1 MAQRTPTKRKSAAS
15 PWQSLLA
22 SLYSPRLAGTV
33 LVMVAV
39 VTQLSFMSLTRGR
52 LTDMWIGSLQSLVG
66 VAAWGLPAVIGFL
79 GFWIIVRA
87 MEYQPMPPWHK
98 PAGVVLLYFCL
109 VVGLT
114 LAPDPLVGD
123 LAQALSPSLS
133 SAGGWIGYRSG
144 THLAEALGLA
154 GAWTVLVGLV
164 LVGGW
169 MVVPEWLES
178 LWRRAVWRMRACWER
193 LGRVDR
199 REREHAPWPETRL
212 YRVWQRASRYHVDF
226 EPLRRVYGRVWFA
239 YVHWLERMRTPRI
252 APLEHGS
259 PAVEAVAVPAR
270 PPAVREGAAMPSAGR
285 SGPPEEGVEQ
295 AWALPDIDQLLYSR
309 ERIEEDDDRVR
320 KMGTLI
326 QDTLELFGVPASF
339 EGAYTGSAVTQYL
352 IKPGFIE
359 RSDTRGYVRRTK
371 VKVSKITSLRDDLAL
386 AAAAASVRIEAPI
399 PGTSYVGIEIPN
411 AVINSVNLRDLVVS
425 DAFLSMNASLPLALG
440 EDVKGQPI
448 VADLA
453 RMPHL
458 LIAGAT
464 GTGKSVCIN
473 AIITTLLLS
482 HTPETLRFL
491 MVDPKM
497 VELSAYNRIPHM
509 LKPVVTDVEQ
519 AEAVLEW
526 CVAEMTARYQL
537 LNVER
542 VRDIHRYNQR
552 RIEEGEPPM
561 PFIVAII
568 DEMADL
574 MMSAPQQ
581 VEQAVCRLAQMARA
595 VGIHLIIAT
604 QRPSVDVIT
613 GLIKANFPAR
623 IAFAV
628 SSQIDSRVII
638 DEAGAERLLGNGD
651 MLFVA
656 PDAQRVGR
664 VQGTWVSDP
673 EIAGVIDHWEAE
685 ANLWD
690 LGAFPAASGTE
701 FGRTVENHESLV
713 STSAD
718 LYPPDRAPLP
728 PPAGKS
734 EPEPDPGQEI
744 GIQRRPGRA
753 PESAAVER
761 LRQIVSTGR
770 DSPERG
776 LAEQAAPVEPPGP
789 GLSEDDS
796 GMKGGVSGE
805 FGSDSPD
812 RETSPGNTAP
822 QGPSA
827 HRSASASS
835 TVSSRQGSGRAG
847 KHTDV
852 GAVDS
857 DRNEPGSAPV
867 PPAPE
872 SKEGLYL
879 RALDEAKGLKVLS
892 ANVLQ
897 RRLRLGRN
905 GVFEILQR
913 MLDEGAIDEDDLDSR
928 TFMELVRR
936 QV

>member
-1 MAQRTPTKRKSAAS
+1 MAQRSATKRKPATSS
-15 PWQSLLA
+15 PRALPA
-22 SLYSPRLAGTV
+22 SLWSPRLVGTA

-39 VTQLSFMSLTRGR
+39 LTQLSFMSLTRGR
-52 LTDMWIGSLQSLVG
+52 LTELWIGQLQSLVG
-66 VAAWGLPAVIGFL
+66 AAAWGLPAVIGFL

-98 PAGVVLLYFCL
+98 PVGVVLLYLCL

-123 LAQALSPSLS
+123 VAQALSPSLP

-144 THLAEALGLA
+144 QHLEEALGLA
-154 GAWTVLVGLV
+154 GAWTVLVGVALA
-164 LVGGW
+164 GGW
-169 MVVPEWLES
+169 MVVPEWLE
-178 LWRRAVWRMRACWER
+178 RVWRQSGRRLHAWWEQ
-193 LGRVDR
+193 LGQVDR
-199 REREHAPWPETRL
+199 REREHVPWPETRL
-212 YRVWQRASRYHVDF
+212 YRVWQRVHWRRVDL
-226 EPLRRVYGRVWFA
+226 EPLRRTYGRLWFA
-239 YVHWLERMRTPRI
+239 YVNWLERMRTPRM
-252 APLEHGS
+252 APPLEHGS

-270 PPAVREGAAMPSAGR
+270 PDRPPAVRAGLATPPIREAGPEAEGID
-285 SGPPEEGVEQ
+285 Q
-295 AWALPDIDQLLYSR
+295 AWALPDINELLHMR

-352 IKPGFIE
+352 IKPGFVE
-359 RSDTRGYVRRTK
+359 RRDTSGYVRRTK

-386 AAAAASVRIEAPI
+386 AAAAPSVRIEAPI

-411 AVINSVNLRDLVVS
+411 SIINSVNLRDLVVS
-425 DAFLSMNASLPLALG
+425 DAFLSMNATLPLALG

-464 GTGKSVCIN
+464 GTGKSVCVN

-526 CVAEMTARYQL
+526 CVAEMAARYRL
-537 LNVER
+537 LNIER
-542 VRDIHRYNQR
+542 VRDIHRYNER
-552 RIEEGEPPM
+552 RLEAGEPPM
-561 PFIVAII
+561 PFIVTII

-638 DEAGAERLLGNGD
+638 DEAGAERLLGKGD

-656 PDAQRVGR
+656 PDIQRVGR

-685 ANLWD
+685 ANLRD
-690 LGAFPAASGTE
+690 LGE
-701 FGRTVENHESLV
+701 FAEAPWAEQPGRTVADRETV
-713 STSAD
+713 VPAPAD
-718 LYPPDRAPLP
+718 LHAPDRVPLP
-728 PPAGKS
+728 PPASESRPDREGGIRPERGR
-734 EPEPDPGQEI
+734 EPE
-744 GIQRRPGRA
+744 A
-753 PESAAVER
+753 AAVER
-761 LRQIVSTGR
+761 LRQIGPAKR
-770 DSPERG
+770 DSPVRG
-776 LAEQAAPVEPPGP
+776 SAGQAKAAEPPEP
-789 GLSEDDS
+789 GLSPGDFGTGDGTS
-796 GMKGGVSGE
+796 GNVGLDHPATSRPNADKEPQVPEARRSKPVQSVVSERTGAKAEADAAGG
-805 FGSDSPD
+805 
-812 RETSPGNTAP
+812 
-822 QGPSA
+822 
-827 HRSASASS
+827 
-835 TVSSRQGSGRAG
+835 
-847 KHTDV
+847 
-852 GAVDS
+852 
-857 DRNEPGSAPV
+857 DRNDPRSV
-867 PPAPE
+867 PEAPAPE

-913 MLDEGAIDEDDLDSR
+913 MLDEGEIDEDDLDGR
-928 TFMELVRR
+928 TFVELVRR
-936 QV
+936 QS

>member
-15 PWQSLLA
+15 PWQALLA

-33 LVMVAV
+33 LVMVALL
-39 VTQLSFMSLTRGR
+39 TQLSFMSLTRGR

-98 PAGVVLLYFCL
+98 PAGVVLLFFCL

-114 LAPDPLVGD
+114 LMPDPLAGD
-123 LAQALSPSLS
+123 LAQALSPSLP

-144 THLAEALGLA
+144 THLEEALGLA

-164 LVGGW
+164 LAGGW
-169 MVVPEWLES
+169 MVVPEWLERQ
-178 LWRRAVWRMRACWER
+178 WRRAVSRTRAWWEQ

-212 YRVWQRASRYHVDF
+212 YRVWQRVSRRRVDL

-239 YVHWLERMRTPRI
+239 YVHWLERMRTPRT

-259 PAVEAVAVPAR
+259 PTVETVAVPAR
-270 PPAVREGAAMPSAGR
+270 PSAVREGAAMPSAER
-285 SGPPEEGVEQ
+285 SGLPEGGVEQ
-295 AWALPDIDQLLYSR
+295 AWTLPDINQLLYSR

-352 IKPGFIE
+352 IKPGFVE

-685 ANLWD
+685 ANLWEP
-690 LGAFPAASGTE
+690 GAFPAASGTE
-701 FGRTVENHESLV
+701 SGWTVENPEKLV
-713 STSAD
+713 STPVD
-718 LYPPDRAPLP
+718 LSPPDRAPLP
-728 PPAGKS
+728 SAGKP
-734 EPEPDPGQEI
+734 EPEPDPDQEI
-744 GIQRRPGRA
+744 GPRRRPGRE

-770 DSPERG
+770 DSPG
-776 LAEQAAPVEPPGP
+776 HGSTGQAAAAEPSGP
-789 GLSEDDS
+789 GLSEDVS
-796 GMKGGVSGE
+796 GMNGGASGE
-805 FGSDSPD
+805 VGADSPD
-812 RETSPGNTAP
+812 RKAPPDETAP
-822 QGPSA
+822 QEPPVHQSESVPPA
-827 HRSASASS
+827 
-835 TVSSRQGSGRAG
+835 VSGRKGSGLTGEHA
-847 KHTDV
+847 DV
-852 GAVDS
+852 GATDS
-857 DRNEPGSAPV
+857 DRNESDSAPV

-897 RRLRLGRN
+897 RRLQLGRN

-928 TFMELVRR
+928 TFVELVRR
-936 QV
+936 QA

>member
-15 PWQSLLA
+15 PWQGLLA

-39 VTQLSFMSLTRGR
+39 LTQLSFMSLTRGR
-52 LTDMWIGSLQSLVG
+52 LTDMWISSLQSLVG
-66 VAAWGLPAVIGFL
+66 AAAWGLPAVIGFL

-98 PAGVVLLYFCL
+98 PAGIVLLYLCL
-109 VVGLT
+109 VLGLT
-114 LAPDPLVGD
+114 LMPDPLVGD
-123 LAQALSPSLS
+123 LAQALSPSLP
-133 SAGGWIGYRSG
+133 SAGGWIGHRSG
-144 THLAEALGLA
+144 THLEEALGLA
-154 GAWTVLVGLV
+154 GAWTVLGGLV
-164 LVGGW
+164 LAGGW
-169 MVVPEWLES
+169 MVVPEWLERQ
-178 LWRRAVWRMRACWER
+178 WRRAVRQIRAGWEQ

-199 REREHAPWPETRL
+199 REREHVPWPETRL
-212 YRVWQRASRYHVDF
+212 YRVWQRVSWRRVDL
-226 EPLRRVYGRVWFA
+226 EPLRKVYGRVWFA
-239 YVHWLERMRTPRI
+239 YVNWLEHMRTPRI
-252 APLEHGS
+252 VPLEHGS
-259 PAVEAVAVPAR
+259 PTVETVEIPAR
-270 PPAVREGAAMPSAGR
+270 SPAVREGVAVPSAGR
-285 SGPPEEGVEQ
+285 SGPPEGGIEQ
-295 AWALPDIDQLLYSR
+295 AWALPDINQLLYSR

-440 EDVKGQPI
+440 EDVKGKPI

-673 EIAGVIDHWEAE
+673 EITGVIDHWEAE

-690 LGAFPAASGTE
+690 LGAFPAVSGTE
-701 FGRTVENHESLV
+701 SGQTMEPHEALAFPP
-713 STSAD
+713 AD
-718 LYPPDRAPLP
+718 LYPPERAPLP
-728 PPAGKS
+728 PPSG
-734 EPEPDPGQEI
+734 EPEPDSDREVEI
-744 GIQRRPGRA
+744 RRGPGRE

-761 LRQIVSTGR
+761 LRQIVSTGQ

-776 LAEQAAPVEPPGP
+776 LAGQAAAVEFPGA
-789 GLSEDDS
+789 GLSEDAS
-796 GMKGGVSGE
+796 GMKGGVFE
-805 FGSDSPD
+805 EEVRSDSPD
-812 RETSPGNTAP
+812 RELSPGNTVP
-822 QGPSA
+822 QEPPTSRAESGPS
-827 HRSASASS
+827 
-835 TVSSRQGSGRAG
+835 TGSSRQGSGRAG
-847 KHTDV
+847 EHTDV
-852 GAVDS
+852 GVADS
-857 DRNEPGSAPV
+857 DRNEPNSAPV

-897 RRLRLGRN
+897 RRLQLGRN

-928 TFMELVRR
+928 TFVELVRR
-936 QV
+936 QA

>member
-1 MAQRTPTKRKSAAS
+1 MAQRSATKRKPATSSQRAL
-15 PWQSLLA
+15 PA
-22 SLYSPRLAGTV
+22 SLWSPRLVGTV

-39 VTQLSFMSLTRGR
+39 LTQLSFMSLTRGR
-52 LTDMWIGSLQSLVG
+52 LTELWIGQLQLLLG
-66 VAAWGLPAVIGFL
+66 AAAWGLPAVIGFL

-87 MEYQPMPPWHK
+87 MAYQPMPPWHK
-98 PAGVVLLYFCL
+98 PVGVALLYLCL

-123 LAQALSPSLS
+123 VAQALSPSLP

-144 THLAEALGLA
+144 QHLEEALGLA
-154 GAWTVLVGLV
+154 GAWTVLAGVALA
-164 LVGGW
+164 GGW
-169 MVVPEWLES
+169 MVVPEWLE
-178 LWRRAVWRMRACWER
+178 RVWRQAGRRLQAWWEQ

-199 REREHAPWPETRL
+199 REREHVPWSETRL
-212 YRVWQRASRYHVDF
+212 YRVWQRVHRRRVDL
-226 EPLRRVYGRVWFA
+226 EPLRTVYGRLWFA
-239 YVHWLERMRTPRI
+239 YVNWLERMRTPRM
-252 APLEHGS
+252 APPLEHGS
-259 PAVEAVAVPAR
+259 PAVEAVAVPPRPGR
-270 PPAVREGAAMPSAGR
+270 PPAVRDGPATPPIREAGPEAEGR
-285 SGPPEEGVEQ
+285 DQ
-295 AWALPDIDQLLYSR
+295 AWVLPDINALLHMR

-326 QDTLELFGVPASF
+326 QDTLELFGVPAGF

-352 IKPGFIE
+352 IKPGFVE
-359 RSDTRGYVRRTK
+359 RREASGYVRRTK

-386 AAAAASVRIEAPI
+386 AAAAPSVRIEAPI

-411 AVINSVNLRDLVVS
+411 SIINSVNLRDLVVS
-425 DAFLSMNASLPLALG
+425 DAFRSMNATLPLALG

-464 GTGKSVCIN
+464 GTGKSVCVN

-526 CVAEMTARYQL
+526 CVAEMAARYRL
-537 LNVER
+537 LNIER
-542 VRDIHRYNQR
+542 VRDIHRYNER
-552 RIEEGEPPM
+552 RLEAGEPPM
-561 PFIVAII
+561 PFIVTII

-638 DEAGAERLLGNGD
+638 DEAGAERLLGKGD

-656 PDAQRVGR
+656 PDIQRVGR

-685 ANLWD
+685 ANLRDPGEFAEAPW
-690 LGAFPAASGTE
+690 TE
-701 FGRTVENHESLV
+701 QPGRTMEDKETVASAP
-713 STSAD
+713 AD
-718 LYPPDRAPLP
+718 LHAPDRVPLP
-728 PPAGKS
+728 SPAS
-734 EPEPDPGQEI
+734 ESGVESG
-744 GIQRRPGRA
+744 PGRA
-753 PESAAVER
+753 GGIRSERGREPEAAAVER
-761 LRQIVSTGR
+761 LRQIGSAGQDAPGR
-770 DSPERG
+770 GPAG
-776 LAEQAAPVEPPGP
+776 PAAAAEPPGP
-789 GLSEDDS
+789 AWSPGDS
-796 GMKGGVSGE
+796 GTGDGASGNVRLDRPATSRSDGDKEPQAPEARQSKPVQSVVSGRTGAKAE
-805 FGSDSPD
+805 ADAADGD
-812 RETSPGNTAP
+812 RDDP
-822 QGPSA
+822 
-827 HRSASASS
+827 RS
-835 TVSSRQGSGRAG
+835 
-847 KHTDV
+847 
-852 GAVDS
+852 
-857 DRNEPGSAPV
+857 V
-867 PPAPE
+867 PEAPAPE

-913 MLDEGAIDEDDLDSR
+913 MLDEGEIDEDDLDGR
-928 TFMELVRR
+928 TFVELVRR
-936 QV
+936 QS

>member
-1 MAQRTPTKRKSAAS
+1 MAQRTTTKRKSAAS
-15 PWQSLLA
+15 PWQALLA
-22 SLYSPRLAGTV
+22 SLSSPRLAGTV

-39 VTQLSFMSLTRGR
+39 LTQLSFMSLTRGR
-52 LTDMWIGSLQSLVG
+52 LTDLWIGSLQSLVG

-98 PAGVVLLYFCL
+98 PVGVVLLYLCL

-123 LAQALSPSLS
+123 LAQALSPSLP

-144 THLAEALGLA
+144 AHLEEALGLA
-154 GAWTVLVGLV
+154 GAWTVLVGLA
-164 LVGGW
+164 LTGGW
-169 MVVPEWLES
+169 MVVPEWMES
-178 LWRRAVWRMRACWER
+178 LWRRGVRRLRAWWER

-199 REREHAPWPETRL
+199 REREHVPWSETRL
-212 YRVWQRASRYHVDF
+212 YRVWQWAGRCRVDL
-226 EPLRRVYGRVWFA
+226 EPLRRVYGRLWFA
-239 YVHWLERMRTPRI
+239 YVHWLERMRTPRV

-259 PAVEAVAVPAR
+259 PAVEAVAVPAGPDRR
-270 PPAVREGAAMPSAGR
+270 PEVREGAATVSAGR
-285 SGPPEEGVEQ
+285 SGPRAEDADQ
-295 AWALPDIDQLLYSR
+295 AWVLPDINQLLYLR
-309 ERIEEDDDRVR
+309 DRIEEDDDRVR

-352 IKPGFIE
+352 IKPGFVE
-359 RSDTRGYVRRTK
+359 RSDTRGYVKRTK
-371 VKVSKITSLRDDLAL
+371 IKVSKITSLRDDLAL

-464 GTGKSVCIN
+464 GTGKSVCVN

-552 RIEEGEPPM
+552 RAEDGEPPM

-638 DEAGAERLLGNGD
+638 DEAGAERLLGKGD

-673 EIAGVIDHWEAE
+673 EIAGIIDHWEAE
-685 ANLWD
+685 ANLRQPEE
-690 LGAFPAASGTE
+690 FPAASWAE
-701 FGRTVENHESLV
+701 SGRTVEDHEALV
-713 STSAD
+713 SAPAD
-718 LYPPDRAPLP
+718 RHSPDRVPLP
-728 PPAGKS
+728 APAGKP
-734 EPEPDPGQEI
+734 EPEPE
-744 GIQRRPGRA
+744 PGREA
-753 PESAAVER
+753 GPRARAGRGPEAAAVER
-761 LRQIVSTGR
+761 LRQIVSTERDAPDHGAMGR
-770 DSPERG
+770 ATP
-776 LAEQAAPVEPPGP
+776 AEPPGP
-789 GLSEDDS
+789 GLAKGDD
-796 GMKGGVSGE
+796 GM
-805 FGSDSPD
+805 P
-812 RETSPGNTAP
+812 
-822 QGPSA
+822 
-827 HRSASASS
+827 
-835 TVSSRQGSGRAG
+835 GRASG
-847 KHTDV
+847 DV
-852 GAVDS
+852 GADS
-857 DRNEPGSAPV
+857 SDGKARDRVEDPDVGAGATGGDGNGSGSAPV

-905 GVFEILQR
+905 GVLEILQR

-928 TFMELVRR
+928 TFVELVRR
-936 QV
+936 QA

>member
-15 PWQSLLA
+15 PWQALLA

-39 VTQLSFMSLTRGR
+39 LTQLSFMSLTRGR

-98 PAGVVLLYFCL
+98 PAGVVLLYLCL

-114 LAPDPLVGD
+114 LMPDQLVGD
-123 LAQALSPSLS
+123 LAQALSPSLP

-144 THLAEALGLA
+144 THLEEALGLA

-164 LVGGW
+164 LAGGW
-169 MVVPEWLES
+169 MLVPEWLERQ
-178 LWRRAVWRMRACWER
+178 WWRAVSRTRAWWEQ

-212 YRVWQRASRYHVDF
+212 YRVWQRVSRHRIDLG
-226 EPLRRVYGRVWFA
+226 PLRRVYGRVWFA
-239 YVHWLERMRTPRI
+239 YVHWLERMRTPRT

-259 PAVEAVAVPAR
+259 PTVETVAVPAR
-270 PPAVREGAAMPSAGR
+270 PPAVREGAAMPSAER
-285 SGPPEEGVEQ
+285 SGLPEGGVEQ
-295 AWALPDIDQLLYSR
+295 AWSLPDINQLLYSR

-685 ANLWD
+685 ANLWEP
-690 LGAFPAASGTE
+690 GAFPATSGTE
-701 FGRTVENHESLV
+701 SGWTVENHEELV
-713 STSAD
+713 STPVD
-718 LYPPDRAPLP
+718 LSPLDRAPLP
-728 PPAGKS
+728 PAGKP

-744 GIQRRPGRA
+744 GPQRRPGRE

-761 LRQIVSTGR
+761 LRQIVSTGQ
-770 DSPERG
+770 DSPG
-776 LAEQAAPVEPPGP
+776 HGATGQAAAAKSSGP
-789 GLSEDDS
+789 GLSEDAS
-796 GMKGGVSGE
+796 GMKGGASGKV
-805 FGSDSPD
+805 GSDRPN
-812 RETSPGNTAP
+812 RESSPGETVP
-822 QGPSA
+822 QEPPA
-827 HRSASASS
+827 RRSESVPS
-835 TVSSRQGSGRAG
+835 TVSSRQGSDRAG
-847 KHTDV
+847 EQSDV
-852 GAVDS
+852 GATDS
-857 DRNEPGSAPV
+857 DRDEPDSAPV

-897 RRLRLGRN
+897 RRLQLGRN

-928 TFMELVRR
+928 TFVELVRR
-936 QV
+936 QA

>member
-15 PWQSLLA
+15 PWQALLA

-39 VTQLSFMSLTRGR
+39 LTQLSFMSLTRGR

-98 PAGVVLLYFCL
+98 PAGVVLLYLCL

-123 LAQALSPSLS
+123 LAQALSPSLP

-144 THLAEALGLA
+144 THLEEALGLA
-154 GAWTVLVGLV
+154 GAWTVLAGLA
-164 LVGGW
+164 LTGGW
-169 MVVPEWLES
+169 MVVPEWLER
-178 LWRRAVWRMRACWER
+178 LWRRIVGRLRAWWER

-199 REREHAPWPETRL
+199 REREHVPWPETRL
-212 YRVWQRASRYHVDF
+212 YRAWQRANRRRVDL
-226 EPLRRVYGRVWFA
+226 EPLRRMYGRVWFA
-239 YVHWLERMRTPRI
+239 YVHWLERMRTPRM

-270 PPAVREGAAMPSAGR
+270 SPAVREGTAMPTAGR
-285 SGPPEEGVEQ
+285 FGPPEDGVGP
-295 AWALPDIDQLLYSR
+295 AWTLPDINQLLYLR

-552 RIEEGEPPM
+552 RLEEGEPPM

-581 VEQAVCRLAQMARA
+581 VEQSVCRLAQMARA

-673 EIAGVIDHWEAE
+673 EIAGVIDHWETE
-685 ANLWD
+685 ANQRD
-690 LGAFPAASGTE
+690 LGAFPAASWTE
-701 FGRTVENHESLV
+701 SDGTVEDHESLV
-713 STSAD
+713 PVPADFHLPDRTPLLPSAD
-718 LYPPDRAPLP
+718 KP
-728 PPAGKS
+728 
-734 EPEPDPGQEI
+734 EPEPARRELGTR
-744 GIQRRPGRA
+744 RRPGRE

-761 LRQIVSTGR
+761 LRQIVSAER
-770 DSPERG
+770 DAPG
-776 LAEQAAPVEPPGP
+776 HGAAGPAAATEPPES
-789 GLSEDDS
+789 GLSENDT
-796 GMKGGVSGE
+796 GTQGGASEEAGL
-805 FGSDSPD
+805 DSPD
-812 RETSPGNTAP
+812 RESSPGNTASQEP
-822 QGPSA
+822 PARRSESVPSA
-827 HRSASASS
+827 
-835 TVSSRQGSGRAG
+835 VSGRKGSGRASAQ
-847 KHTDV
+847 TDV
-852 GAVDS
+852 GATGS
-857 DRNEPGSAPV
+857 DRNEPGPAPV

-905 GVFEILQR
+905 GVLEILQR

-928 TFMELVRR
+928 TFVELVRR
-936 QV
+936 QA

>member
-15 PWQSLLA
+15 PWQALLA
-22 SLYSPRLAGTV
+22 SLYSPRLAGIV

-39 VTQLSFMSLTRGR
+39 LTQLSFMSLTRGR

-98 PAGVVLLYFCL
+98 PAGVVLLYLCL

-114 LAPDPLVGD
+114 LAPEPLVGD
-123 LAQALSPSLS
+123 LVQALSPSLPS
-133 SAGGWIGYRSG
+133 VGGWIGYRSG
-144 THLAEALGLA
+144 MHLEEALGLA
-154 GAWTVLVGLV
+154 GAWTVLVGLA
-164 LVGGW
+164 LAGGW
-169 MVVPEWLES
+169 MVVPEGLER
-178 LWRRAVWRMRACWER
+178 LWRRVAWRMRAWWER

-199 REREHAPWPETRL
+199 REQEHAPWPETRL
-212 YRVWQRASRYHVDF
+212 YRVWQWVRRHRVDL
-226 EPLRRVYGRVWFA
+226 EPLRRVYGRLWFV
-239 YVHWLERMRTPRI
+239 YVHWLERMRTPR
-252 APLEHGS
+252 ADPLEHGS
-259 PAVEAVAVPAR
+259 PAVEAVAVS
-270 PPAVREGAAMPSAGR
+270 PAVHEGAATPSGGG
-285 SGPPEEGVEQ
+285 SEPPKDDRDQ
-295 AWALPDIDQLLYSR
+295 TWSLPDINRLLYLR

-352 IKPGFIE
+352 IKPGFVE

-448 VADLA
+448 AADLA

-552 RIEEGEPPM
+552 RIEDGEPPM

-638 DEAGAERLLGNGD
+638 DEAGAERLLGRGD

-673 EIAGVIDHWEAE
+673 EIAGIIDHWETE
-685 ANLWD
+685 ANLRQP
-690 LGAFPAASGTE
+690 GEFPAASWAE
-701 FGRTVENHESLV
+701 SGRIAEDPETLV
-713 STSAD
+713 GGNGD
-718 LYPPDRAPLP
+718 LQSPDRVPLP
-728 PPAGKS
+728 PPVGKS
-734 EPEPDPGQEI
+734 ELEPDPGRET
-744 GIQRRPGRA
+744 GPRSRLGRE
-753 PESAAVER
+753 PEAAAVER

-770 DSPERG
+770 DAPGHGSAG
-776 LAEQAAPVEPPGP
+776 QTAAAEPPGP
-789 GLSEDDS
+789 GLSEGGS
-796 GMKGGVSGE
+796 GTEGDASGI
-805 FGSDSPD
+805 GSVRPD
-812 RETSPGNTAP
+812 QEASPGSTGP
-822 QGPSA
+822 QEPPARRSESVPSA
-827 HRSASASS
+827 
-835 TVSSRQGSGRAG
+835 VSSRTGSGRVG
-847 KHTDV
+847 EHTDV
-852 GAVDS
+852 GVTGS
-857 DRNEPGSAPV
+857 DRNEPDSARV

-879 RALDEAKGLKVLS
+879 RALDEARELKVLS

-913 MLDEGAIDEDDLDSR
+913 MLDEGAINEDDLDSR
-928 TFMELVRR
+928 TFVELVRR
-936 QV
+936 EA